1 MIPVAAVPGS
11 VVEFTLH
18 SYSSL
23 VSSDFN
29 IFIVI
34 FCKFSCEDL

>member
-11 VVEFTLH
+11 VVEFALH
-18 SYSSL
+18 SYYSL

-29 IFIVI
+29 LSIVI
-34 FCKFSCEDL
+34 FCKFSGEDV